1 VRIAHVRARMA
12 PAGAPWRLAAA
23 LEQGN
28 VLWVGLEVARRRA
41 NAANANLADDS
52 TPCR

>member
-1 VRIAHVRARMA
+1 MA

-28 VLWVGLEVARRRA
+28 ILWVDLEVVRRRA

-52 TPCR
+52 TLRR